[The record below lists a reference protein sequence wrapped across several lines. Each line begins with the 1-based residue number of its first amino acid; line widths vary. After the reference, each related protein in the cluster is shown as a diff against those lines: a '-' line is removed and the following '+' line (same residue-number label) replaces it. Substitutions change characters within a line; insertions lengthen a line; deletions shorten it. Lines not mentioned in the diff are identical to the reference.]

1 MVIIRRLQWR
11 KVRIP
16 FRDPYATAR
25 STAMDRHALLLW
37 LTTSDG
43 LTGVGEASPVGAG
56 TRAGLDALDQCLRQ
70 AATKL
75 VGVDPIGA
83 LDLLASMN
91 SATPELR
98 FGLET
103 ALYDLLGKQSGQP
116 LATLLGGSPR
126 RVEVNATITSQ
137 DMQHAV
143 RLTREAVLAGISTI
157 KLKVGAGSAESDKAL
172 VRAVREA
179 AGEGARLRV
188 DANGAWTVDEAVRT
202 IQLLAPLGLEYVEQ
216 PVADAAGLAQVRQ
229 AVGVPIAADESL
241 ANADDARRLLETAAA
256 DVLVIKAAQ
265 LGGLRQAMVVIGLAF
280 DANLSAVVTSSM
292 ETGVGLAASLHL
304 AGMLSPAGPACGLA
318 TAALL
323 EHDLLENPIPVEHGA
338 LLIPSAPGLG
348 VTVDAE
354 AVEWYAIGLE
364 GNVEG

>member
-1 MVIIRRLQWR
+1 M
-11 KVRIP
+11 P
-16 FRDPYATAR
+16 FRDPYVTAR
-25 STAMDRHALLLW
+25 STALDRHALLLW

-56 TRAGLDALDQCLRQ
+56 SRADLDALDQHLRQ
-70 AATKL
+70 AATNL
-75 VGVDPIGA
+75 VGVDSTRA
-83 LDLLASMN
+83 FDLLVSLSPAVP
-91 SATPELR
+91 ALL

-143 RLTREAVLAGISTI
+143 RLTNEAVSAGISTV
-157 KLKVGAGSAESDKAL
+157 KLKVGAGSAESDQAL

-179 AGEGARLRV
+179 AGEGVRLRV

-202 IQLLAPLGLEYVEQ
+202 IQLLTPLGLEYVEQ
-216 PVADAAGLAQVRQ
+216 PVADATGLAQVRQ

-241 ANADDARRLLETAAA
+241 ASADDARRLLKTGAA

-265 LGGLRQAMVVIGLAF
+265 LGGLRQAREVIGLALEMNR
-280 DANLSAVVTSSM
+280 AAVVTSSM

-304 AGMLSPAGPACGLA
+304 AGMLSPGGPACGLA

-338 LLIPSAPGLG
+338 LSIPSSPGLG

-354 AVEWYAIGLE
+354 AVERYAIGLE
-364 GNVEG
+364 GSVEA